1 MKRIV
6 VFILAL
12 CLCVGLCACSKSS
25 EETSE
30 TTEEV
35 LLTAENFYD
44 YFIVEKSVED
54 FSTERCSFDMA
65 GLCYDATANVVV
77 SIDKRSEFE
86 IENVSVTF
94 EVGMHEE
101 SISSTDWTEETI
113 TIEIPVSGHQK
124 KSVSLET
131 NEPIIDY
138 SMKGDIS
145 KPIAKITIKSIS
157 GSIIVKKTS
166 EQE

>member
-1 MKRIV
+1 MKRMIALL
-6 VFILAL
+6 LAL
-12 CLCVGLCACSKSS
+12 CLCVALCACSKSS
-25 EETSE
+25 KETSE
-30 TTEEV
+30 VTEEV

-44 YFIVEKSVED
+44 YFIVEESVED
-54 FSTERCSFDMA
+54 FSTEPCSFDMA

-77 SIDKRSEFE
+77 SVDKRSEFE
-86 IENVSVTF
+86 IKNVSVTF
-94 EVGMHEE
+94 EIGMHEE
-101 SISSTDWTEETI
+101 SIASTDWTEETI
-113 TIEIPVSGHQK
+113 TMEIPVGGHQE

-131 NEPIIDY
+131 NEPIIDN

-157 GSIIVKKTS
+157 GSIIVKKTT

>member
-6 VFILAL
+6 ALILAL
-12 CLCVGLCACSKSS
+12 CLCACPCACKSS

-30 TTEEV
+30 ATEEV
-35 LLTAENFYD
+35 LLTAENFYN
-44 YFIVEKSVED
+44 YFIVEESVED
-54 FSTERCSFDMA
+54 FSTEPCSFDMS

-86 IENVSVTF
+86 IKNVSVTF

-101 SISSTDWTEETI
+101 SIVATDWTEETI

-131 NEPIIDY
+131 NEPIIDN